1 MIRIIIV
8 GIFLVLYFILGLIPM
23 GIFWII
29 GRFNKNL
36 ADRLSKGL
44 VMWAFRVVMF
54 LSGVKLNIKGYE
66 NIPDVPVL
74 FVSNHQSIFDIVV
87 GYPCIK
93 GLGGFVAKV
102 SVKKVPILRRWMN
115 MLHCLFMNRDDVRQS
130 LQVILQGAEQIKC
143 GISMWIC
150 PEGTRNKNPDEVTTM
165 EFKEGSLKMAEK
177 AKAPVVPVAI
187 TGTRNIFERQ
197 FPRIKGGK
205 VTIEFG
211 KPFMISELPPEHKKA
226 SGAYARDLIEQM
238 LATHEK

>member
-1 MIRIIIV
+1 MIRMIIV
-8 GIFLVLYFILGLIPM
+8 GIFLALFFILGLIPM

-54 LSGVKLNIKGYE
+54 LSGVKLNVKGYE

-74 FVSNHQSIFDIVV
+74 YVSNHQSIFDIVV
-87 GYPCIK
+87 GYPCVK
-93 GLGGFVAKV
+93 GLCGFVAKV

-150 PEGTRNKNPDEVTTM
+150 PEGTRNKGTEDLQPFHDGSFKIGCAINPNMVSGRSPQAEELLLKHFNAISPENALKAV
-165 EFKEGSLKMAEK
+165 EGFKRNVKLLKTK
-177 AKAPVVPVAI
+177 NYLKNYL
-187 TGTRNIFERQ
+187 NIL
-197 FPRIKGGK
+197 IK
-205 VTIEFG
+205 I
-211 KPFMISELPPEHKKA
+211 
-226 SGAYARDLIEQM
+226 Y
-238 LATHEK
+238 